1 MTRSSS
7 VLGVLAALAAFAA
20 GCSVPL
26 LDADTSI
33 SNTCAEAQD
42 CGAGAVCVE
51 TRNGSRACAATS
63 ADLGGLLLDV
73 RPPVSGN
80 GMGTGSAVVGG
91 GAYLVEA
98 KTLGQRLAGT
108 GLGGVVD
115 LDVALPALVSLQ
127 ASRINAFA
135 QDDACAA
142 AAGES
147 IPADIVFSRTT
158 PHVGLP
164 VGEYKISTEFSAS
177 EGQHV
182 FATALPAG
190 IYDVYVR
197 PRTPDGCFIPEPVP
211 PPEEPR
217 EPQLRPPLPPYLI
230 RGLEIGSDIGQINID
245 LPQRQ
250 RLSGTLDSSVALG
263 IEGWTVSMIDR
274 ATAKLIST
282 EPELLNVG
290 LGLPSEFEVEF
301 HPTKVITSE
310 DGPGKPATPFPLV
323 RVRAPEKDGY
333 TPALVGALEELDL
346 DGNYVVALTLGDLSK
361 AVAVEATILNT
372 SEKEGVAATVTFA
385 SSFAKGLRYE
395 RTLTTAADG
404 AFQTSLITAS
414 AELPGQ
420 YQCFARPV
428 DDSSLE
434 AIGTADWQI
443 NPGEDFVGHTLVLP
457 PRALVSGS
465 VVTAGNQAVDA
476 EVTATQS
483 ATNNDPIS
491 PRAVQGLVSGG
502 ALKVNLD
509 PGTFDLVVKPAEGSG
524 FPWLVTSQLEILG
537 PEAVALGQLDIP
549 NPIVLRGRV
558 VDADNQP
565 VPLAAMTAWL
575 PVEDE
580 ESSTSTVVQVGQ
592 TVSDEAGEYTL
603 FLPPSLTH

>member
-1 MTRSSS
+1 LTHSGS
-7 VLGVLAALAAFAA
+7 VKALVALATLAA
-20 GCSVPL
+20 GCTVPL
-26 LDADTSI
+26 PQADPSV
-33 SNTCAEAQD
+33 SNSCAQTQD

-98 KTLGQRLAGT
+98 KTLGQRLAGSD
-108 GLGGVVD
+108 LGGVID
-115 LDVALPALVSLQ
+115 LDVVLPALVSLQ
-127 ASRINAFA
+127 SSRINAFA
-135 QDDACAA
+135 ADDACAA
-142 AAGES
+142 AAGDS
-147 IPADIVFSRTT
+147 IPADVVFSRST

-164 VGEYKISTEFSAS
+164 VGEYKTSTEFSQT

-197 PRTPDGCFIPEPVP
+197 PRTPDGCFIVVP
-211 PPEEPR
+211 DPAPDE

-250 RLSGTLDSSVALG
+250 RLTGTVDSSVALG
-263 IEGWTVSMIDR
+263 IEGWTVAMIDR
-274 ATAKLIST
+274 ATARLIST

-301 HPTKVITSE
+301 HPTKVISSE
-310 DGPGKPATPFPLV
+310 DGPGKSAPLFPLV

-346 DGNYVVALTLGDLSK
+346 DGNYDVALTLGKLSK
-361 AVAVEATILNT
+361 AVAVEATIYNADV
-372 SEKEGVAATVTFA
+372 SEGVAATVTFA
-385 SSFAKGLRYE
+385 SSFSKGLRFE

-404 AFQTSLITAS
+404 VFQTSLITAS

-420 YQCFARPV
+420 YQCFARPL
-428 DDSSLE
+428 DDSSPE

-457 PRALVSGS
+457 LRAPVTGS
-465 VVTAGNQAVDA
+465 VFTAANEAIDA
-476 EVTATQS
+476 EVTAAQS
-483 ATNNDPIS
+483 TRNDDPIS
-491 PRAVQGLVSGG
+491 PRAVQSLVSGG
-502 ALKVNLD
+502 VLAVNLD
-509 PGTFDLVVKPAEGSG
+509 PGTFDMVVKPAEGSG

-537 PEAVALGQLDIP
+537 PEAVALGRLEIP
-549 NPIVLRGRV
+549 NPVVLRGRI
-558 VDADNQP
+558 VDVDNQP
-565 VPLAAMTAWL
+565 VPLAPVTAWL

-592 TVSDEAGEYTL
+592 TVSDESGEYTL